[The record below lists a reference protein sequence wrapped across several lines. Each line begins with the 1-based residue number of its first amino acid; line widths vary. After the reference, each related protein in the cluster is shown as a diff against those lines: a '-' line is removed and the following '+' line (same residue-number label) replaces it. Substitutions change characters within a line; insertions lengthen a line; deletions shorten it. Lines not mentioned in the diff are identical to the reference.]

1 MKILRC
7 FILTLCLL
15 LCFQRAF
22 AAITSSSFG
31 DLGNNGGSTNT
42 LTGNATVNSG
52 DTFLGVCL
60 QGDGGGGTD
69 DITSVVYNTTGT
81 MTLIQK
87 QVGAGTRL
95 SYAYGLQAPATG
107 THPIVMTAGS
117 AHFLLAGYVTYKGT
131 LTTGQPEASNTGQ
144 SSSGPSYLTSL
155 TTLSNNAW
163 VVMCAGSNQTIAS
176 TNCTS
181 RISSGTGSPPSYM
194 ICDSNSAIT
203 PAGSFSMT
211 SCTAVG
217 CAGSSFVGNHIMFA
231 LAPATVAATVVKR
244 HSGGVF

>member
-15 LCFQRAF
+15 LCLQRAF
-22 AAITSSSFG
+22 AAISFDAAA
-31 DLGNNGGSTNT
+31 DLGNNGGTTNS
-42 LTGNATVNSG
+42 LTANATVNSG

-60 QGDGGGGTD
+60 QGDGGGGAD
-69 DITSVVYNTTGT
+69 DISSVVYNTTGT

-87 QVGAGTRL
+87 QVGANTRL

-107 THPIVMTAGS
+107 THPIVITAGS
-117 AHFLLAGYVTYKGT
+117 NHFLLAGYILLKGT

-144 SSSGPSYLTSL
+144 SSSAASYTTSL
-155 TTLSNNAW
+155 TTLTNNAW
-163 VVMCAGSNQTIAS
+163 VVMCNGSNQTIAS

-181 RISSGTGSPPSYM
+181 RVSSGTGSPPSYM
-194 ICDSNSAIT
+194 ICDSNSAVT

-217 CAGSSFVGNHIMFA
+217 CGGSSFVGNHIMFA
-231 LAPATVAATVVKR
+231 LAPATVAATIVKR